1 MSTNSSA
8 LEITLST
15 SDKKIAV
22 ALLRRSR
29 AQYVSY
35 LEDCEDDRRN
45 GYRPHYCRHGVS
57 QWVDYD
63 CACWQCEEYG
73 NYWDYL
79 TELTAAR
86 DTVYRARLEV
96 AKRRAALAPI
106 RALGGDVSALIDWVI
121 EPMTL
126 LM

>member
-1 MSTNSSA
+1 MPTIPST
-8 LEITLST
+8 EITLST

-29 AQYVSY
+29 AQYASY

-57 QWVDYD
+57 MWVDYD

-86 DTVYRARLEV
+86 DTVYSARLEV